1 MEGNFPL
8 PFAMFHGFVT
18 DPLQLEVSL
27 SDCGGSRRVVH
38 VRTVVLEAG
47 PVRVGV
53 LALGVGHV
61 LTVVLAARCA
71 KWGAGSGK

>member
-27 SDCGGSRRVVH
+27 SDCGGSCRVVH
-38 VRTVVLEAG
+38 VRAGVLE
-47 PVRVGV
+47 VRVGHVRARV
-53 LALGVGHV
+53 LATGVGHV
-61 LTVVLAARCA
+61 WAVVMTARCA
-71 KWGAGSGK
+71 R